1 MRCGRAASRHPEEQF
16 GAMKRPLI
24 AMDTWFTTHLGTY
37 TIEAQCEMLA
47 ELEFDGLLPSL
58 QGPAVLEALPRL
70 FAEARKNRLS
80 VPGFYAIYDISAP
93 ADSVENRLVL
103 ELIERMEDCPVLE
116 LALHCK
122 DKSFAASDAAGDD
135 AAIRALDGLL
145 NAADRH
151 NKQIALYAHIWF
163 WMERHRD
170 AVRLIEKMMHPR
182 LKCAFSALHWF
193 AVDGAD
199 FPDLLST
206 MAPYLISVNT
216 CGSRQLGIKEGLP
229 VSIETLDEGAF
240 DQFGLILALNTI
252 GYSGPVALQGYS
264 IGGDLHGKLRR
275 SLAAFREIEKRA
287 DIHPNWGF

>member
-1 MRCGRAASRHPEEQF
+1 MRCGRAASRHPEEQYR
-16 GAMKRPLI
+16 AMKRPLI

-47 ELEFDGLLPSL
+47 DLEFDGLLPSL

-70 FAEARKNRLS
+70 FAEARRNRLS
-80 VPGFYAIYDISAP
+80 VPGYYAIYDISAP
-93 ADSVENRLVL
+93 ADSEENRLVFQ
-103 ELIERMEDCPVLE
+103 LIERMEDCPVLE

-151 NKQIALYAHIWF
+151 NKQIALYSHIWF

-170 AVRLIEKMMHPR
+170 ALRLVRKLENPR
-182 LKCAFSALHWF
+182 LKGAFSALHWF

-199 FPDLLST
+199 FHEQLSDL
-206 MAPYLISVNT
+206 APHLISVNT
-216 CGSRQLGIKEGLP
+216 CGCRKLNVSEGLP
-229 VSIETLDEGAF
+229 VTIEPVDEGAF
-240 DQFGLILALNTI
+240 DQFGLLSALNAI
-252 GYSGPVALQGYS
+252 GYAGPIGLQGYS
-264 IGGDLHGKLRR
+264 VGGDIYGKLRR
-275 SLAAFREIEKRA
+275 SLTAFREIEKRA
-287 DIHPNWGF
+287 DLHPNWGF